1 MTCLAEDTILAFVEG
16 RLAPAA
22 IEAVEA
28 HTRNC
33 SDCRDLLSAAVA
45 VAALGRP
52 DTVVVAARGDRAALA
67 TDDRAQEIFTRAY
80 GAGSPSI
87 ALILSNRGEYLVA
100 LGRHDEA
107 IAAFR
112 RALGRWEPQ
121 LGAEHPFLAHPLTGL
136 GLAHLAAGRPA
147 DALPPLERALRL
159 REARE
164 PDANMVAETRF
175 ALAKALW
182 SAGTDRA
189 RARRLAEQA
198 RDTYLRDRARASSAT
213 EVSTWL
219 LAHGPK

>member
-33 SDCRDLLSAAVA
+33 SDCRDLLSVAVA
-45 VAALGRP
+45 VAAPGRP
-52 DTVVVAARGDRAALA
+52 DTVAVAAAALA
-67 TDDRAQEIFTRAY
+67 TNDRAQEIFTRAC

-112 RALGRWEPQ
+112 GALGRWEPQ
-121 LGAEHPFLAHPLTGL
+121 LGVEHPFLAHPLTGL

-198 RDTYLRDRARASSAT
+198 RDTYLRDRARASSVT
-213 EVSTWL
+213 EVSMWL